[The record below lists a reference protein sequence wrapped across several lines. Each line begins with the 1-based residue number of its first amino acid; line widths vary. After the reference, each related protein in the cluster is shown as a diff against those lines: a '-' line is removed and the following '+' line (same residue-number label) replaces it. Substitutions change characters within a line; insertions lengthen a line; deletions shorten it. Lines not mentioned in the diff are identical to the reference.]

1 MYKIVKLGQ
10 LLILKVYIYLFIF
23 ICKCKIDL
31 RYDHLGSYHY
41 LYNVEFFFFFFLFFL
56 NCVEDTQ
63 RLYQNG
69 LNLHLVRE
77 NQDFDLKINMYIL

>member
-23 ICKCKIDL
+23 ICKCKNRSKIWS
-31 RYDHLGSYHY
+31 LGTVP
-41 LYNVEFFFFFFLFFL
+41 LYIQCGIFNL
-56 NCVEDTQ
+56 NCVKDTQ

-69 LNLHLVRE
+69 LILHLVRE
-77 NQDFDLKINMYIL
+77 NQDFDIKINMYIL